1 MTHHD
6 PAGPYGFAPYGS
18 MWVTRAEES
27 PRPRRTRPT
36 RPPATSPSGSRAG
49 LPMDAYRLT
58 HYRRNKAA
66 EQYAHA
72 VYVERVRGAQA
83 PLSYPFALAAAF
95 FAFLKS
101 RTFCSDAGSTTSATD
116 R

>member
-1 MTHHD
+1 
-6 PAGPYGFAPYGS
+6 

-27 PRPRRTRPT
+27 LEAAQNSANAAARSI
-36 RPPATSPSGSRAG
+36 AEWVSAG

-72 VYVERVRGAQA
+72 VYVERVAER
-83 PLSYPFALAAAF
+83 
-95 FAFLKS
+95 
-101 RTFCSDAGSTTSATD
+101 R
-116 R
+116 RR

>member
-18 MWVTRAEES
+18 RWVTRAEES
-27 PRPRRTRPT
+27 LEVAQNSADAAARTI
-36 RPPATSPSGSRAG
+36 AEWVSAG

-72 VYVERVRGAQA
+72 VYVERV
-83 PLSYPFALAAAF
+83 AA
-95 FAFLKS
+95 
-101 RTFCSDAGSTTSATD
+101 R
-116 R
+116 RRR

>member
-6 PAGPYGFAPYGS
+6 PVGPYGFAPYGS

-27 PRPRRTRPT
+27 LEAAQNSANAAARSI
-36 RPPATSPSGSRAG
+36 AEWVSAG

-72 VYVERVRGAQA
+72 VYVERVAER
-83 PLSYPFALAAAF
+83 
-95 FAFLKS
+95 
-101 RTFCSDAGSTTSATD
+101 R
-116 R
+116 RR